1 MGGRALHGVAFTRRY
16 EKNEYFKLRAE
27 VTSKLIAAFGRHF
40 HFVAAY
46 SDKESFGDLD
56 IVVDKAEISQS
67 SLEGFIIEELKSKG
81 LVKNSDV
88 WSFEYK
94 EFQIDLV
101 FAVWPD
107 WTALWMDFN
116 DVSNLIGRVAHKFGL
131 KFGQNGM
138 YLPVRAGDEKLGEI
152 LVSRNFDACLD
163 FLGFDSA
170 WHERGFDSLDD
181 IYRFVSSS
189 KYFNK
194 DIYLLDNRNAKS
206 RIRDAKRPTYTGFLK
221 YCETLPSDHPKYEFN
236 PDKSSYLD
244 MIFDEFQAYHS
255 VKLQYNALLKE
266 HASEKAFKLKF
277 NGDLVRGYT
286 GLEGKELGIFMTK
299 LRGMRWLMDMAETQ
313 SQEMI
318 EIVVKRI
325 FEECRS

>member
-1 MGGRALHGVAFTRRY
+1 MGGRALNGVVFTRRY
-16 EKNEYFKLRAE
+16 EKNEYFKLRDE

-67 SLEGFIIEELKSKG
+67 WLEGFIIEGLKSKG

-107 WTALWMDFN
+107 WTVLWMDFN
-116 DVSNLIGRVAHKFGL
+116 DVSNLVGRVAHKFGL

-138 YLPVRAGDEKLGEI
+138 YLPVRDGDEKLGEI

-244 MIFDEFQAYHS
+244 MIFDWFQSYHS
-255 VKLQYNALLKE
+255 VPLQYNALLKE
-266 HASEKAFKLKF
+266 RASEKAFKLKF
-277 NGDLVRGYT
+277 NGGLVRGYT

-318 EIVVKRI
+318 EMVVKQLYR
-325 FEECRS
+325 ELNA

>member
-1 MGGRALHGVAFTRRY
+1 MGGRALHGVAVTRRY
-16 EKNEYFKLRAE
+16 EKHEYINLRSK
-27 VTSKLIAAFGRHF
+27 VITKLIASFGRHF
-40 HFVAAY
+40 HFVSAY

-56 IVVDKAEISQS
+56 IVVDKAEVSQS
-67 SLEGFIIEELKSKG
+67 LLEGFIIEEFKTKG

-101 FAVWPD
+101 FSVCPD
-107 WTALWMDFN
+107 WTVLWMDFN

-131 KFGQNGM
+131 KFGQDGM
-138 YLPVRAGDEKLGEI
+138 YLPVRDGDEKLGEI
-152 LVSRNFDACLD
+152 LVSRNFTECLD
-163 FLGFDSA
+163 FLGFASA
-170 WHERGFDSLDD
+170 WHECGFDSMDD

-244 MIFDEFQAYHS
+244 MIFDRFKTYPDTKFQYDT
-255 VKLQYNALLKE
+255 LLKE
-266 HASEKAFKLKF
+266 HANEKVFKLKF
-277 NGDLVRGYT
+277 NGDLVREYT

-299 LRGMRWLMDMAETQ
+299 LRGMRWLMDMVETQ

-318 EIVVKRI
+318 EMVVKQIYR
-325 FEECRS
+325 EL